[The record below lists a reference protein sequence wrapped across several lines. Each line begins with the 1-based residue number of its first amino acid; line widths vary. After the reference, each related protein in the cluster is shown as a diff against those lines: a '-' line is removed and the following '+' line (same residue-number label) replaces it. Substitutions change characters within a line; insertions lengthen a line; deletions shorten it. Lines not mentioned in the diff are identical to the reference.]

1 MTRYRNVTR
10 NVIHLR
16 TSIED
21 HTYLLWD
28 SVTHVNNVTF
38 VEPKRKIYTM
48 GIIVSDAVTHFRNVT
63 KYEIHFYAY
72 LVWDSVRHA

>member
-38 VEPKRKIYTM
+38 VKPKIYTM
-48 GIIVSDAVTHFRNVT
+48 GIIISDAVTQFRNVT

-72 LVWDSVRHA
+72 